1 MAINP
6 NLVSIIPAS
15 ELPTGVPTPA
25 GQFFFYEGNEMK
37 KSPMTE
43 IYELVS
49 GTQSIGTITPS
60 STIPADGNI
69 WGFAGEG
76 TYPNAGNITVA
87 VGKLAILS
95 RVGTTWSKV
104 EMDVPKGADG
114 KTIED
119 WSAKIYVY
127 GSSVYYNS
135 KIWKNN
141 VDTLSTD
148 VPGVSAKWE
157 EVYSSNKAISEVVSD
172 DNLYYIVDK
181 LGAIIG
187 TVSAD
192 GKFDINLSDSRKTEI
207 LTTFGLKKDDNQ
219 EILYAVTDVDGAVL
233 IYVDKTGKIYGNF
246 QGFTSEN
253 TNYNT
258 LIANEFPYIKD
269 ETKNFVIT
277 NNVEILSKIK
287 LNSTAYGREVSGV
300 RPTITINGDGF
311 THPQIIYVPN
321 GWNGYKYLLAATPYF
336 GVVATDS
343 QYENPHLFGT
353 NDDTLENWTQLNNG
367 FPIDYPETENSSYW
381 SDNYIELGDDG
392 YLYCFYKG
400 NFFSPTFLN
409 ETTGTHA
416 RVVVYRRSRDGVNWS
431 PRKVIYSSDMSGT
444 NQDSQLVSPCVVK
457 INSTYNN
464 FIIGNTSVA
473 NPLISQNMTTRFLAR
488 VSQRSIDERILG
500 LSTDNLVNFINRPF
514 GTSKEIWH
522 GEVKKYG
529 NLFIG
534 IFCVGTNNNSYG
546 SEIWLATSFDGWNFK
561 FCSTLISS
569 NAYKSTFI
577 IRDYKE
583 GVITIDILLAG
594 ISAPNSGVISVN
606 RITLKY
612 L

>member
-1 MAINP
+1 MADQITINVTE
-6 NLVSIIPAS
+6 NKQITVVNTLG
-15 ELPTGVPTPA
+15 ELKKTDAAPTV
-25 GQFFFYEGNEMK
+25 
-37 KSPMTE
+37 
-43 IYELVS
+43 
-49 GTQSIGTITPS
+49 
-60 STIPADGNI
+60 
-69 WGFAGEG
+69 EG
-76 TYPNAGNITVA
+76 TYILSEIGTYTNLGGIVTVA
-87 VGKLAILS
+87 GKLNYAQLE
-95 RVGTTWSKV
+95 GTTWSLIAF
-104 EMDVPKGADG
+104 DLPKGEDG

-119 WSAKIYVY
+119 WSAKTFVT

-135 KIWKNN
+135 KIWKSNF
-141 VDTLSTD
+141 DTLTTD
-148 VPGVSAKWE
+148 VPGVSSKWV
-157 EVYSSNKAISEVVSD
+157 EVFASNKAISEASSD

-187 TVSAD
+187 TVTAE
-192 GKFDINLSDSRKTEI
+192 GKFDINLSDSRKSEI

-219 EILYAVTDVDGAVL
+219 EIIYAVTDSTGAVL
-233 IYVDKTGKIYGNF
+233 TYIDKSGKIYGNF
-246 QGFTSEN
+246 QGLTSEN

-258 LIANEFPYIKD
+258 IITNEFPYIKD

-277 NNVEILSKIK
+277 NNVEILSKVK

-300 RPTITINGDGF
+300 RPTITINGNGF
-311 THPQIIYVPN
+311 THPQILYIPN
-321 GWNGYKYLLAATPYF
+321 GWNGYKYILAATPYF
-336 GVVATDS
+336 GVVSTDS
-343 QYENPHLFGT
+343 QYENPHIFGT

-367 FPIDYPETENSSYW
+367 FPIDYPETGNSSYW

-400 NFFSPTFLN
+400 NFFSPSYLN
-409 ETTGTHA
+409 ETNGNHI
-416 RVVVYRRSRDGVNWS
+416 RVVVFRKSRDGVNWS

-444 NQDSQLVSPCVVK
+444 NPDSQLVSPCVVK

-464 FIIGNTSVA
+464 FIIGNTSA
-473 NPLISQNMTTRFLAR
+473 SNPLVSQNMTTRFFAR
-488 VSQRSIDERILG
+488 VSQKSIDERIIE

-534 IFCVGTNNNSYG
+534 VFCVGTNNTSAGN
-546 SEIWLATSFDGWNFK
+546 EIWLATSFDGWNFK

-577 IRDYKE
+577 IRDYTE
-583 GVITIDILLAG
+583 GVISIDVLLAG
-594 ISAPNSGVISVN
+594 VSAPNSGVISIN
-606 RITLKY
+606 RLTLKY